1 MCGLIHKIYKR
12 GVNIMNGANTAL
24 ISASTQ
30 MGLSGVRSV
39 ACIVGSAIYKCISRG
54 LFAKPKT

>member
-1 MCGLIHKIYKR
+1 
-12 GVNIMNGANTAL
+12 MNGANTAL

-30 MGLSGVRSV
+30 MGVSGVRSV